1 MDTLTKICI
10 FSGAYMKID
19 RTVIKETRYIA
30 LFVILLSALMEGVFL
45 IAGYFDYTVA
55 LGNLLGGGIAVLN
68 FFLMG
73 LSVQKALGKEE
84 KEAKTVLRAS
94 MLYRNMML
102 IAIAALGALLPCFNV
117 FSVLIPLF
125 FPRIAIAFRPIF
137 KKN

>member
-1 MDTLTKICI
+1 
-10 FSGAYMKID
+10 MKID